1 MTACFFWLTLYLHKY
16 HEVGVKSRMNSIFC
30 TAYIIKMGVTVAM
43 VLFFIFLALS
53 RVFLGEHSYN
63 QVFFGSQ
70 LGIAFAVVLHFLVK
84 PVLKKLPSWAR
95 SRYGIN
101 KERGLYQISTS
112 YMGCA
117 LILTTILP
125 IVAATIVWVYGSQ
138 KEIDPELQKS
148 IDQRIKAFCPEN

>member
-125 IVAATIVWVYGSQ
+125 IVAATMVWVYGSS
-138 KEIDPELQKS
+138 KEIDPELQK
-148 IDQRIKAFCPEN
+148 